1 MKKVAVNLR
10 LVRFCLT
17 LFILNKKTKNYSH
30 LIPNSI
36 CLHFTQ
42 FDFVLFFCVANHAAN
57 VAKASYGDQQT

>member
-10 LVRFCLT
+10 LVHFCLT
-17 LFILNKKTKNYSH
+17 LFILNKKIKNYSH

-36 CLHFTQ
+36 YLHFTQ